1 MRYFHRVFCLTLL
14 GFSVLGCSREQAPGD
29 VVASVCGQVLTASE
43 VESRAQNIVLLFGHK
58 RGSTNGLD
66 RLASTFKAGYA
77 AYWVEDT
84 VLAAAARAAAVEPGT
99 NELVRCRR
107 QAFANFRTKKDRSYG
122 DLMKIKGLDLR
133 YWDDQVRAEAL
144 RATMQAYWAE
154 QEPTNLPPDYAEQQV
169 RQMEQWNRTM
179 AETNRLQF
187 AKATNVWQ
195 RICRGMDFPS
205 AAKEFSE
212 IEEERADA
220 GEWAVVD
227 AKFLS
232 DEPALLAWLRAAKP
246 GDISPPIAADNG
258 ILIARLDSLEQ
269 DEGFAVSRIF
279 FRLGRILDP
288 APKDEIVAAAKKK
301 YAQDLFKRKLA
312 ELVVAANADFPKKNT
327 KDNEVKNERK

>member
-58 RGSTNGLD
+58 RGSTKGLD
-66 RLASTFKAGYA
+66 RLASTFKAGYP

-84 VLAAAARAAAVEPGT
+84 VLAAAAREAGVEPAT
-99 NELVRCRR
+99 NELARCRR
-107 QAFANFRTKKDRSYG
+107 QAFANFRTKKDRSYN
-122 DLMKIKGLDLR
+122 DLMKLEGLNRR
-133 YWDDQVRAEAL
+133 YWDEQVRAEAL
-144 RATMQAYWAE
+144 RATMEAYWAE
-154 QEPTNLPPDYAEQQV
+154 QEPTNLPPDYADQQV

-246 GDISPPIAADNG
+246 GDVSPPIAADNG

-269 DEGFAVSRIF
+269 DEGFTVSRIF
-279 FRLGRILDP
+279 FRLGRVLTP
-288 APKDEIVAAAKKK
+288 APKNAIVAAAKDR
-301 YAQDLFKRKLA
+301 YAKDLFKRKLA
-312 ELVVAANADFPKKNT
+312 ELVAAAKADFKVNA
-327 KDNEVKNERK
+327 KDKEQVK

>member
-1 MRYFHRVFCLTLL
+1 MRCVHRVFYSALL
-14 GFSVLGCSREQAPGD
+14 GFAVWGCSREQAPSD
-29 VVASVCGQVLTASE
+29 VVASVCGQVLTVSE
-43 VESRAQNIVLLFGHK
+43 IESRAQNIVLLFAHK

-66 RLASTFKAGYA
+66 RLASTFRAGYS

-84 VLAAAARAAAVEPGT
+84 VLAAAAREAGVEPGT
-99 NELVRCRR
+99 NELARCRR
-107 QAFANFRTKKDRSYG
+107 QAFANFRTKKDRSYN
-122 DLMKIKGLDLR
+122 DLLKLEGLNRR
-133 YWDDQVRAEAL
+133 YWDEQVRAEAL
-144 RATMQAYWAE
+144 RTTMETYWAE

-169 RQMEQWNRTM
+169 RQMEQWNLKM

-232 DEPALLAWLRAAKP
+232 DEPALLAWLKAAKP

-258 ILIARLDSLEQ
+258 IMIARLDSLEQ
-269 DEGFAVSRIF
+269 DEGYAVSRIF

-301 YAQDLFKRKLA
+301 HAQDLFKRKLS
-312 ELVVAANADFPKKNT
+312 ELVVAANADFSKKNT